1 MVSRQQHTGTSART
15 TYHDYVKYNIF
26 FCINMN
32 INRLLCF
39 RPERCEYD
47 YTRQRHSYRTL
58 KLSAVVLVA
67 APLLVAAV
75 CTISRSSTPTT
86 DLSLPMSSVGVHTRR
101 TYCCSHPVRT
111 GFLIPQRTK
120 TSKRRKVIRND
131 NDRNIATENR
141 AQRNRSLRIN
151 RTLSST
157 PAAEAVSAP
166 AAVLKPAPKAEETA
180 LLLDLVSRFCYV
192 KIPCWD
198 FFWPQKAL
206 PSVICVTKLL

>member
-15 TYHDYVKYNIF
+15 TYYDYVKCNIF

-32 INRLLCF
+32 INRSLCF

-58 KLSAVVLVA
+58 KLSAVILVA
-67 APLLVAAV
+67 APPL
-75 CTISRSSTPTT
+75 IHRSSTPTT

-101 TYCCSHPVRT
+101 TYCCFHPVRT

-157 PAAEAVSAP
+157 PAAEAVSAS
-166 AAVLKPAPKAEETA
+166 AAVLTPAPKAEETA
-180 LLLDLVSRFCYV
+180 LLLGFVSRSYYV
-192 KIPCWD
+192 KI
-198 FFWPQKAL
+198 
-206 PSVICVTKLL
+206 S